1 MKKVLFGLVLAA
13 VALPLS
19 AQQKPVYL
27 DASKPIEERVE
38 DALSR
43 LTLEEKVKLTHAQSK
58 FSSAGVPRLGIP
70 DVWTD
75 DGPHGIRPDVL
86 WDEWEQAGCTNDSC
100 VAFPALTCL
109 AATWNP
115 EMSLL
120 YGQSIGE
127 EARYRNKSVLL
138 GPGVNIYRTPLNGR
152 NFEYMGEDPYLAGKM
167 VSPYIRGVQQNGVAA
182 CVKHFALNN
191 HEVNRH
197 TTNVIVDDRALYE
210 IYLPAFK
217 MAVQEG
223 GAWSIMGAYNLYK
236 GQHLCHNQYTLNDIL
251 KGEWGFDGVVISDWG
266 GTHDTWQAITNGL
279 DMEFGSW
286 TNGLSN
292 GASNAYDNY
301 YLANPYLNLIREGK
315 VGTTELDDKV
325 RRILRLIFRTV
336 MNPDRPWGSMLSPE
350 HYEAARRIGEE
361 GIVLLQNKGNV
372 LPIDLNRAKKILV
385 VGENAIKMMTVGG
398 GSSSLK
404 VQRELS
410 PLDGIKQRVAG
421 KAEVVYARGYVGDAS
436 GEYNGVVTGQNL
448 KDDRTPEELIAEAV
462 KEARDADYVIFIGGL
477 NKSNGQDCEDS
488 DRKGLGLSYG
498 QDAVISALAEANK
511 NLIVVN
517 ISGNAIAMPWVNEV
531 PAIVQDWYLG
541 SEAGSSLA
549 AILMG
554 DVNPSGKLP
563 FTFPVKLEDCP
574 AHSLGEYTVLNLYLK
589 PTFCVQFTKSCTVRT
604 VCDAYSIK
612 GAWAAKYKNLSL
624 ERCEVLPP
632 RSVRVKENVLVPEN
646 DLEQV
651 LDIWC
656 EGLTLTA
663 FTEKEN
669 AAVRGKFTVCLL
681 YRTKEKQIAYT
692 ERMLDFTDVHTAEIV
707 GRRSVRGEITSVQY
721 VITDSSTVECTAE
734 LRMEEQVRVVY
745 AARSLESAELDET
758 TEPEPCCAAVYYAS
772 SGEKVWD
779 IAKRYHARVSA
790 IRTHND
796 CMEDVLSEDRPV
808 IICRK

>member
-266 GTHDTWQAITNGL
+266 GTHDTRQAITNGL

-541 SEAGSSLA
+541 SEAGSALA

-574 AHSLGEYTVLNLYLK
+574 AHSLGEYTGK
-589 PTFCVQFTKSCTVRT
+589 
-604 VCDAYSIK
+604 
-612 GAWAAKYKNLSL
+612 
-624 ERCEVLPP
+624 
-632 RSVRVKENVLVPEN
+632 RSK
-646 DLEQV
+646 D
-651 LDIWC
+651 
-656 EGLTLTA
+656 
-663 FTEKEN
+663 
-669 AAVRGKFTVCLL
+669 CLL
-681 YRTKEKQIAYT
+681 Y
-692 ERMLDFTDVHTAEIV
+692 
-707 GRRSVRGEITSVQY
+707 TS
-721 VITDSSTVECTAE
+721 D
-734 LRMEEQVRVVY
+734 
-745 AARSLESAELDET
+745 AADE
-758 TEPEPCCAAVYYAS
+758 
-772 SGEKVWD
+772 
-779 IAKRYHARVSA
+779 
-790 IRTHND
+790 
-796 CMEDVLSEDRPV
+796 
-808 IICRK
+808 